1 MKDISVYIAIL
12 SPVNKWIKTMRI
24 LFLRVAIINLLS
36 KKPQQN
42 PTKFILYFYG
52 SLTNEWGK

>member
-52 SLTNEWGK
+52 SLTNE